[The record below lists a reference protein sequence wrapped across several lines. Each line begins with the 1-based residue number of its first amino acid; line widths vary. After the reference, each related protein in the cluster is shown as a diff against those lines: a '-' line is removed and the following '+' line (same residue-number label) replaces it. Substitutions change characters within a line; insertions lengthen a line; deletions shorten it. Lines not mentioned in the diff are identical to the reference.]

1 MVAANLFLII
11 NFNVFFQSLSSIPLQ
26 SMNDSNVEQS
36 VGSSKDFPPS
46 QSRESS
52 IIDDNFIPP
61 PPSLGMFYQLLG
73 DTEINLFSC

>member
-1 MVAANLFLII
+1 
-11 NFNVFFQSLSSIPLQ
+11 
-26 SMNDSNVEQS
+26 MNDSNMEQS

-61 PPSLGMFYQLLG
+61 PPSLGMFIPIRFIDQHA
-73 DTEINLFSC
+73 N